1 MAAFDLLG
9 RRWTLRIVGD
19 LGEQALGFNDL
30 HRAIGNVST
39 SVLATRLREL
49 RAAAI
54 VTTDDDGRYLLTEL
68 GRSLLVALAPLW
80 VWSDHWADATGSAR
94 NDPPPGYGG

>member
-19 LGEQALGFNDL
+19 LGEGALGFNEL
-30 HRAIGNVST
+30 HRAIGSVST

-80 VWSDHWADATGSAR
+80 VWSDHWARANGSAP